1 MDQSVAHL
9 PESGDPG
16 LDPEVVR
23 RAVGGDQA
31 ATRALLEAIRPV
43 VVRYC
48 RARVGRHERTFGSA
62 DDVAQDICLAVLTA
76 LPTFRD
82 QGRPFL
88 AFVFGIA
95 AHKVADAH
103 RASAKNRVEPMSEVP
118 DFEEVAAGPEERAL
132 LDDLSTRMGGLLRTL
147 PERQREILV
156 LRVVLGLSAD
166 EAAEAIGST
175 PGAIRVAQHRALT
188 QLRKAVGAPG
198 R

>member
-1 MDQSVAHL
+1 MVRTVAHL
-9 PESGDPG
+9 PETGDPG

-23 RAVGGDQA
+23 RAVGGEAA
-31 ATRALLEAIRPV
+31 ATRLLLESVRPI

-48 RARVGRHERTFGSA
+48 RARVGRNERTFGSA

-103 RASAKNRVEPMSEVP
+103 RASAKNRAEPMSELP
-118 DFEEVAAGPEERAL
+118 DVQETSAGPEERAVL
-132 LDDLSTRMGGLLRTL
+132 EDLSTRMGGLLRTL
-147 PERQREILV
+147 PDRQREILV
-156 LRVVLGLSAD
+156 LRVVLGMSAD

-175 PGAIRVAQHRALT
+175 AGAIRVAQHRALT
-188 QLRKAVGAPG
+188 HLRKTVGAAG

>member
-1 MDQSVAHL
+1 MVRTVAHL
-9 PESGDPG
+9 PEPGDPG

-23 RAVGGDQA
+23 RAVGGDAA
-31 ATRALLEAIRPV
+31 ATRLLLESVRPV

-48 RARVGRHERTFGSA
+48 RARVGRNERTFGSA
-62 DDVAQDICLAVLTA
+62 DDVAQDVCLAVLTA

-95 AHKVADAH
+95 SHKIADAH
-103 RASAKNRVEPMSEVP
+103 RASAKNRSEPMSELP
-118 DFEEVAAGPEERAL
+118 DVQETSAGPEERAV
-132 LDDLSTRMGGLLRTL
+132 LDDLSARMGGLLRTL

-156 LRVVLGLSAD
+156 LRVVLGMSAD

-175 PGAIRVAQHRALT
+175 AGAIRVAQHRALT
-188 QLRKAVGAPG
+188 QLRKTAGYAG

>member
-1 MDQSVAHL
+1 MAHL
-9 PESGDPG
+9 PEPCDPG

-23 RAVGGDQA
+23 RAVRGDTV
-31 ATRALLEAIRPV
+31 ATRLLLESVRPV
-43 VVRYC
+43 VIRYC

-62 DDVAQDICLAVLTA
+62 DDVAQDVCLAVLTA

-103 RASAKNRVEPMSEVP
+103 RASAKNRAEPMSELP
-118 DFEEVAAGPEERAL
+118 EVQETAAGPEERAV

-147 PERQREILV
+147 PDRQREILV

-175 PGAIRVAQHRALT
+175 AGAIRVAQHRALT
-188 QLRKAVGAPG
+188 HLRKAVGASG

>member
-1 MDQSVAHL
+1 MVRTVACL
-9 PESGDPG
+9 PEPGDPG
-16 LDPEVVR
+16 LDPKVVR
-23 RAVGGDQA
+23 RAVAGDA
-31 ATRALLEAIRPV
+31 VATRLLLESVRPI

-48 RARVGRHERTFGSA
+48 RARVGRTERTFGSA

-103 RASAKNRVEPMSEVP
+103 RSSAKNRAEPRSELP
-118 DFEEVAAGPEERAL
+118 DVQETAAGPEERAVL
-132 LDDLSTRMGGLLRTL
+132 GDLSTRMGGLLRTL
-147 PERQREILV
+147 PDRQREILV
-156 LRVVLGLSAD
+156 LRVVLGMSAE
-166 EAAEAIGST
+166 EAAAAIGST
-175 PGAIRVAQHRALT
+175 AGAIRVAQHRALT
-188 QLRKAVGAPG
+188 QLRKTVGPAL

>member
-1 MDQSVAHL
+1 VAHL
-9 PESGDPG
+9 PEAGDPG

-23 RAVGGDQA
+23 RAVGGEA
-31 ATRALLEAIRPV
+31 VAKRLLLESVRPI

-48 RARVGRHERTFGSA
+48 RARVGRTERTFGSA

-103 RASAKNRVEPMSEVP
+103 RTSAKNRAEPVSELP
-118 DFEEVAAGPEERAL
+118 EVQETSAGPEERAV
-132 LDDLSTRMGGLLRTL
+132 LDDLSARMGGLLRTL
-147 PERQREILV
+147 PDRQREILV

-175 PGAIRVAQHRALT
+175 AGAIRVAQHRALT
-188 QLRKAVGAPG
+188 QLRKVVGSAG

>member
-1 MDQSVAHL
+1 MVRTVAHL
-9 PESGDPG
+9 PEAGDPG

-23 RAVGGDQA
+23 RAVGGEA
-31 ATRALLEAIRPV
+31 VAKRLLLESVRPI

-48 RARVGRHERTFGSA
+48 RARVGRTERTFGSA

-103 RASAKNRVEPMSEVP
+103 RSSAKNRAEPMSELP
-118 DFEEVAAGPEERAL
+118 DVLETAAGPEERAV

-147 PERQREILV
+147 PARQREILV
-156 LRVVLGLSAD
+156 LRVVLGMSAD

-175 PGAIRVAQHRALT
+175 AGAIRVAQHRALT
-188 QLRKAVGAPG
+188 QLRKTVGSAI

>member
-1 MDQSVAHL
+1 MAHSS
-9 PESGDPG
+9 EHCDPG
-16 LDPEVVR
+16 PDPEVVR
-23 RAVGGDQA
+23 RAVRGDSE
-31 ATRALLEAIRPV
+31 ATRLLLESVRPV

-48 RARVGRHERTFGSA
+48 RARVGRTERTFGSA
-62 DDVAQDICLAVLTA
+62 DDVAQDICLAVLTS

-103 RASAKNRVEPMSEVP
+103 RTSAKNRTEPMSDLP
-118 DFEEVAAGPEERAL
+118 DVQETAAGPEERAV

-175 PGAIRVAQHRALT
+175 AGAIRVAQHRALT
-188 QLRKAVGAPG
+188 QLRKVVGDSEH
-198 R
+198 

>member
-1 MDQSVAHL
+1 VAHL
-9 PESGDPG
+9 PEPGDPG

-23 RAVGGDQA
+23 RAVDGDA
-31 ATRALLEAIRPV
+31 VATRCLLESVRPV

-48 RARVGRHERTFGSA
+48 RARVGRTERTFGSA

-103 RASAKNRVEPMSEVP
+103 RSSAKNRVDPMSDLPEVQETAP
-118 DFEEVAAGPEERAL
+118 GPEERAV

-147 PERQREILV
+147 PDRQREILV
-156 LRVVLGLSAD
+156 LRVVLGMSAD

-175 PGAIRVAQHRALT
+175 AGAIRVAQHRALT
-188 QLRKAVGAPG
+188 QLRKTVGSAG